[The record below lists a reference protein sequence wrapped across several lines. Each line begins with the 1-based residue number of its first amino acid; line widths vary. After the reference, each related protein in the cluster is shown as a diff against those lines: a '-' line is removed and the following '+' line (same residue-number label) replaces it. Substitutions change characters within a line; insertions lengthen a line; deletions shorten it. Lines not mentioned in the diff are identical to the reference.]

1 VGVMKRLI
9 RMRTGRSLA
18 VVLAALLP
26 ACGGDSVTTPPT
38 PPPPPPPV
46 TTVIGEGSFD
56 GLEPEGAA
64 MATFAT
70 TGAGDL
76 EIVLDWTFAE
86 NDLDALLIRGE
97 CSPEQL
103 IALQCDVGAI
113 ADSTTAKPERLGISD
128 APAGTYTLY
137 VINLGASTESFS
149 FQVLLTTAGAAS
161 QRGARSSA
169 ARVDPARLFRQGPPR
184 TVVRLP

>member
-1 VGVMKRLI
+1 MMRV
-9 RMRTGRSLA
+9 RTGPYLV

-26 ACGGDSVTTPPT
+26 ACGSDSVTTPPT
-38 PPPPPPPV
+38 PPPPPPSV
-46 TTVIGEGSFD
+46 TTVIGEGSYD
-56 GLEPEGAA
+56 GLEPQGAA
-64 MATFAT
+64 VANFT
-70 TGAGDL
+70 TTQAGDL
-76 EIVLDWTFAE
+76 EIVLDWTLAE

-113 ADSTTAKPERLGISD
+113 ADSTTAKPERLGISN
-128 APAGTYTLY
+128 APAGTYTFY

-161 QRGARSSA
+161 EESARSSA
-169 ARVDPARLFRQGPPR
+169 VRADPRWRLRKGAAGSWGRRP
-184 TVVRLP
+184 